1 MSGVSPDK
9 LASAELGSLN
19 VSFDLYFLSLRPG
32 ETLRSALARQEEA
45 AGAQAALDEADLAR
59 WDSVQAGVLALLPD
73 AGIFQADAHRELS
86 DDATG
91 VQVSLFHGELSLTV
105 PYWYNGP
112 DAQRLVALM
121 RRVVL
126 AIEEATGLTA
136 YDPQADAPF
145 IGSGDGVA
153 AGTFDRVHDALV
165 SRTDTASPP

>member
-1 MSGVSPDK
+1 MS
-9 LASAELGSLN
+9 AS
-19 VSFDLYFLSLRPG
+19 
-32 ETLRSALARQEEA
+32 
-45 AGAQAALDEADLAR
+45 
-59 WDSVQAGVLALLPD
+59 

-136 YDPQADAPF
+136 YDPQADAPS
-145 IGSGDGVA
+145 SGAEMRRGWD
-153 AGTFDRVHDALV
+153 FDRVHDALV